1 MFKYYKENL
10 PLAQKQKAALFYK
23 ISKRELIE
31 GVWPS
36 SAISPSFLLVVQG

>member
-10 PLAQKQKAALFYK
+10 PLAQKQKAALFR
-23 ISKRELIE
+23 KRELIE

-36 SAISPSFLLVVQG
+36 SVISPSFLLVFQG